1 MKRRRRKVALKGK
14 ERRVGHLRS
23 SVSVPGQMLLVLV
36 NNQSK
41 EAKTQGPHARRATAE
56 MRSPSMAGG
65 LPGQKGY
72 STRLLHRVTATW
84 CTQVRK
90 EPVKLPQIPELG
102 NF

>member
-1 MKRRRRKVALKGK
+1 MVSCSEGKREEGRPSQEL
-14 ERRVGHLRS
+14 S
-23 SVSVPGQMLLVLV
+23 FCSGQMLLVLV

-41 EAKTQGPHARRATAE
+41 EAETQGPHARRATAE

-72 STRLLHRVTATW
+72 SARLLHRVTATW

-90 EPVKLPQIPELG
+90 EPVKLP
-102 NF
+102 